1 MTNKLFMTML
11 GVTPPGRHIEQH
23 DIYFGIGT
31 QMKDLIPQIVDFWPE
46 AGPKLHVDAWREVT
60 SVQRHRIEVVSRET
74 YQPNGLKL
82 FFINLGGYKPG
93 IFDEFHQTC
102 LVVANS
108 QKEAIQYVKST
119 DFYEEYN
126 LPPRG
131 YSHVDNKY
139 GLDVDDIYEMDEILN
154 EDLKQQYAIKITPS
168 IEPLT
173 EDHIELGYMK
183 LSSF

>member
-1 MTNKLFMTML
+1 MTNHLFMIML
-11 GVTPPGRHIEQH
+11 GATPKGRHIEQH
-23 DIYFGIGT
+23 DIYFGIGNEI
-31 QMKDLIPQIVDFWPE
+31 KDLIPQVAAFWSE
-46 AGPKLHVDAWREVT
+46 AGPKLHIDAWKEVNT
-60 SVQRHRIEVVSRET
+60 VQNYKIEVVNRED
-74 YQPNGLKL
+74 YVSNDLKL

-108 QKEAIQYVKST
+108 QKDAIQYVKST
-119 DFYEEYN
+119 AFYEEYN

-139 GLDVDDIYEMDEILN
+139 GLDVDDIYEIDEILN
-154 EDLKQQYAIKITPS
+154 EDFRRQYAIAITPS
-168 IEPLT
+168 TESLI